1 MMPERDS
8 KPDGH
13 WRNKARAKAAGAPR
27 RRKQGAIARA
37 FDLVSLS
44 VAIWLCVLVAAE
56 GMQKLGEMAPDQGVT
71 TTATVPQHS
80 AATGFA
86 R

>member
-8 KPDGH
+8 RPDGH
-13 WRNKARAKAAGAPR
+13 LRNKARAKAAGAPR
-27 RRKQGAIARA
+27 RRKHGGIARA

-56 GMQKLGEMAPDQGVT
+56 GMQKLGEMAPDQGMT
-71 TTATVPQHS
+71 TTSPVLQHL
-80 AATGFA
+80 APMGLA